1 MSDYR
6 SSIENRLHSQCMSI
20 ICLVRDEYLP
30 ALEANGKQNMLQL
43 DEKYIE
49 ERAFFYKIVGDY
61 FRYASEATTVPE
73 GSSVVPSVVS
83 DNLTDM
89 DGPSRKAF
97 FKKGALDAYTKCN
110 SISRKGL
117 KPYNCVRLGLALNFS
132 VFQFEIMQD
141 VPTAIQIASDA
152 LNDAR
157 AMMDEAQEIERPE
170 NY

>member
-1 MSDYR
+1 M
-6 SSIENRLHSQCMSI
+6 QI

-30 ALEANGKQNMLQL
+30 ALESNAKKNMLQL

-61 FRYASEATTVPE
+61 FRYASEATTIPE
-73 GSSVVPSVVS
+73 GCSVVPSVTS
-83 DNLTDM
+83 ENLNEM

-97 FKKGALDAYTKCN
+97 FKKGALEAYSKCN
-110 SISRKGL
+110 KIGGRL

-141 VPTAIQIASDA
+141 VPTAIEIASDA
-152 LNDAR
+152 LT
-157 AMMDEAQEIERPE
+157 
-170 NY
+170 